1 LGTAKLYGEAFAIDT
16 VHPVV
21 GMIFVS
27 VAVLA
32 MLRAVPLL
40 GLRLRLPRV
49 GLNVASLARIVERR
63 PAVRHVSVALVLA
76 ALATTIGATA
86 NVGMQRYQLLAED
99 LGTPRLQPATV
110 ARAVVPG
117 WSLTW
122 RDHYPWVSA
131 YFGSGATWDRFLYAS
146 KPAAAGSQAAV
157 QRPIYLDLI
166 STADLLTFS
175 TYGLEACYRF
185 HNYEVLNNQ
194 AVQLGGGLIGHE
206 VTYHIRPSN
215 QAWTAVYWEWP
226 V

>member
-1 LGTAKLYGEAFAIDT
+1 
-16 VHPVV
+16 
-21 GMIFVS
+21 
-27 VAVLA
+27 
-32 MLRAVPLL
+32 
-40 GLRLRLPRV
+40 
-49 GLNVASLARIVERR
+49 
-63 PAVRHVSVALVLA
+63 
-76 ALATTIGATA
+76 
-86 NVGMQRYQLLAED
+86 VGMQRYQLLAED

-122 RDHYPWVSA
+122 RDHYPWVST

-146 KPAAAGSQAAV
+146 KPAAAGSPAAV

-185 HNYEVLNNQ
+185 HNYDVISNQ
-194 AVQLGGGLIGHE
+194 SVQLGGGLIGHE
-206 VTYHIRPSN
+206 VTYHIRPTA

-226 V
+226 VHLPTGDRYERIILSVSTDYQASDGSVTAIRDHMRSFASEVVSASASRATSESVGSI